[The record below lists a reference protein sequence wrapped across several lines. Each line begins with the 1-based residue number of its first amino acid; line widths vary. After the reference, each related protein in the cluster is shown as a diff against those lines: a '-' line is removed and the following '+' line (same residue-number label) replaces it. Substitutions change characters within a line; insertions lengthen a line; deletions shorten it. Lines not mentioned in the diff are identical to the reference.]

1 MRDIIR
7 VTIKSESGYG
17 CIDDAYSEKI
27 TITPSSV
34 SYEYKPAIESEFHAF
49 RKWSYKTNSS
59 LFLELFMKISS
70 MMDKMLHPC
79 PPVDDWGKKR
89 QTRPQ
94 KYKD

>member
-70 MMDKMLHPC
+70 RFCLNAFTFFIFVFAFCVFDRKIN
-79 PPVDDWGKKR
+79 G
-89 QTRPQ
+89 
-94 KYKD
+94 